1 MMRLTALLAAFLVFL
16 SACSGAEPT
25 IDEYAPALQERAGA
39 YADEV
44 ETLAEQNATDL
55 NSAVNRLQNDLQG
68 EALLDAAVAET
79 ATLSSMLLAG
89 IGDALDRY
97 VRDLDEMP
105 APGSVA
111 DDHSSYV
118 KALESSRSGV
128 APLLKTLATA
138 KTFEQID
145 EAIAGSGFSDAQPR
159 VEAACGI
166 LERAVE
172 SAGAVVDL
180 RCVVVQ

>member
-1 MMRLTALLAAFLVFL
+1 MTTRTVLLAALLVL
-16 SACSGAEPT
+16 LAACSGAEPL

-44 ETLAEQNATDL
+44 ETLAEQNAADL
-55 NSAVNRLQNDLQG
+55 NTAVNRLQNDLQG

-79 ATLSSMLLAG
+79 AKLSSMLFAG

-105 APGSVA
+105 TPGSVA
-111 DDHSSYV
+111 DEHTSYL
-118 KALESSRSGV
+118 KALEASRSGV
-128 APLLKTLATA
+128 APLLETLGTAT
-138 KTFEQID
+138 TFEQID

-159 VEAACGI
+159 VEAACAT

-172 SAGAVVDL
+172 SAGVVVDL
-180 RCVVVQ
+180 RCAVVR